1 MDTYQNDNGGKPVQ
15 PPQVRAFLVAGA
27 AGRCIHYKAM
37 CTTAAK
43 FMAFTFQAHCEPK
56 CTGGATFWAFRAG
69 QLLARAHT
77 LVPHAFRRVSY
88 SEISVPLFPW
98 TLIISFSGPPFAQPR
113 IHVSPACWDPL
124 HGGPTSRGSIPRD
137 LPAVQPAASR
147 DRGFTWFPFRGSC
160 LTVLLSAPR
169 AFSQSPCGMTVSDQL
184 VKDNFLS
191 IGVSP
196 VTLACFPVGSTRV
209 VSGRFLSHSF
219 GPAPLARSP
228 ACHLDLFPAH
238 SFWLLPAPVH
248 PQRSCGISRPGRE
261 STQLSSCWLLRGV
274 WRPQCTQ
281 PLQCPGEHK

>member
-15 PPQVRAFLVAGA
+15 PPQVRALLVAGA

-37 CTTAAK
+37 CTRAAK

-56 CTGGATFWAFRAG
+56 CTDGATFWGFRAG
-69 QLLARAHT
+69 QLLARAHA

-113 IHVSPACWDPL
+113 LHVSPACWDHL
-124 HGGPTSRGSIPRD
+124 HGGPTSRGSIARD
-137 LPAVQPAASR
+137 FPAVQPDASR

-160 LTVLLSAPR
+160 LTVLLPAPR
-169 AFSQSPCGMTVSDQL
+169 AFSQSPSGMTVSDQL
-184 VKDNFLS
+184 VKNNFLS

-219 GPAPLARSP
+219 VPAPLARSP

-248 PQRSCGISRPGRE
+248 PQRSWGISRPGRE
-261 STQLSSCWLLRGV
+261 STQLSSCWLLIGV
-274 WRPQCTQ
+274 WRPPCTQ

>member
-15 PPQVRAFLVAGA
+15 PPQVRALLVAGA

-37 CTTAAK
+37 CTRAAK

-56 CTGGATFWAFRAG
+56 CTDGATFWGFRAG

-113 IHVSPACWDPL
+113 LHVSPACWDHL
-124 HGGPTSRGSIPRD
+124 HGGPTSRGSIARD
-137 LPAVQPAASR
+137 FPAVQPDASR

-160 LTVLLSAPR
+160 LTVLLPAPR
-169 AFSQSPCGMTVSDQL
+169 AFSQSPSGMTVSDQL
-184 VKDNFLS
+184 VKNNFLS

-196 VTLACFPVGSTRV
+196 VTLACFPVGSSRV
-209 VSGRFLSHSF
+209 VSGRFLSPSF
-219 GPAPLARSP
+219 GPAPLARLP

-261 STQLSSCWLLRGV
+261 STQLCSCWLLRGV
-274 WRPQCTQ
+274 WRPPCTQ

>member
-15 PPQVRAFLVAGA
+15 PPQVRALLVAGA

-37 CTTAAK
+37 CTRAAK

-56 CTGGATFWAFRAG
+56 CTDGATFWGFRAG

-113 IHVSPACWDPL
+113 LHVSPACWDPL
-124 HGGPTSRGSIPRD
+124 HGGPTSRGSISRD

-160 LTVLLSAPR
+160 LTVLLPAPR
-169 AFSQSPCGMTVSDQL
+169 AFSQSPSGMTVSDQL
-184 VKDNFLS
+184 VKNNFLS

-196 VTLACFPVGSTRV
+196 VTLACFPVGSSRV
-209 VSGRFLSHSF
+209 VSGRFLSPSF
-219 GPAPLARSP
+219 GPAPLARLP

-274 WRPQCTQ
+274 WRPPCTQ

>member
-1 MDTYQNDNGGKPVQ
+1 M
-15 PPQVRAFLVAGA
+15 
-27 AGRCIHYKAM
+27 
-37 CTTAAK
+37 
-43 FMAFTFQAHCEPK
+43 
-56 CTGGATFWAFRAG
+56 
-69 QLLARAHT
+69 
-77 LVPHAFRRVSY
+77 
-88 SEISVPLFPW
+88 
-98 TLIISFSGPPFAQPR
+98 
-113 IHVSPACWDPL
+113 SPACWDPL
-124 HGGPTSRGSIPRD
+124 HGSPTSRGSISRD

-219 GPAPLARSP
+219 GLAPLARSP